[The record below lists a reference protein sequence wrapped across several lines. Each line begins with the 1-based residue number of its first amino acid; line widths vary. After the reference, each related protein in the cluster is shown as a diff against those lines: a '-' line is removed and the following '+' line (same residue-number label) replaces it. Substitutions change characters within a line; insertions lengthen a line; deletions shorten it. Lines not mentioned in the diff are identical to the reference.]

1 MNTALISASMLP
13 HPDAQVWRIFF
24 PAAGVEGGDLN
35 SGEIEQ
41 MIENGED

>member
-1 MNTALISASMLP
+1 MNTALISASMMP

-24 PAAGVEGGDLN
+24 PAAGAELGEHRTD
-35 SGEIEQ
+35 EIEQ

>member
-1 MNTALISASMLP
+1 MDTALISASLLL

-24 PAAGVEGGDLN
+24 PAAGAEKNKSEID
-35 SGEIEQ
+35 EIEQ